1 MAKDPAFLFYSKDF
15 LSGIQDLTMEERGQY
30 ITLLCLQHQKGH
42 LSEKAIKLCVG
53 NAAADVMAKF
63 RQDTA
68 GLWYNIR
75 LEEEAKKREAHAE
88 KQKARATEGWKKR
101 KNQTNQEKDKQSGIQ
116 YGNAAALPLVNA
128 NAIVNVNSIDNLLKE
143 SFDENYFASIEMTYR
158 SKDIKQEFDYFSQK
172 VRGSPKD
179 YEHRDTGKIRM
190 AFEYQ
195 LRNAKD
201 KQHVRGSNKTTSTG
215 VITDFSNANYKTKL

>member
-1 MAKDPAFLFYSKDF
+1 MAKDPAFLFYYDRF
-15 LSGIQDLTMEERGQY
+15 LSGTISMSDSEVGQY
-30 ITLLCLQHQKGH
+30 IRLMCIQANKGH
-42 LSEKAIKLCVG
+42 ITKKDMLHICKTSDNEVCL
-53 NAAADVMAKF
+53 KF
-63 RQDTA
+63 APLGDDKFA
-68 GLWYNIR
+68 NSIL
-75 LEEEAKKREAHAE
+75 
-88 KQKARATEGWKKR
+88 TEVLNQR
-101 KNQTNQEKDKQSGIQ
+101 KNFTESRRNNRKGKKQE
-116 YGNAAALPLVNA
+116 LVN
-128 NAIVNVNSIDNLLKE
+128 NTSETHEKHVVNVNVNVNKDVIDNLLKE

-215 VITDFSNANYKTKL
+215 VITDFSDANYKTKL